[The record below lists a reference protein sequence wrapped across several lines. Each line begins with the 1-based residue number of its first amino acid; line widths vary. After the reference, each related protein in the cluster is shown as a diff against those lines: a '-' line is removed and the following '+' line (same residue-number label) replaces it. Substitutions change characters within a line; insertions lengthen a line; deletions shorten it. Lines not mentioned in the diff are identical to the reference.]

1 MSNADSRKTD
11 YSTDSALKRLIH
23 SSYFISQPGLHINDV
38 KSQLERGAKME
49 AVDSVSEQSVFIEL
63 AVSSAVELFVI
74 FDIEWI
80 LLDYNERQI

>member
-1 MSNADSRKTD
+1 MMIVVILTTVLILHSKH
-11 YSTDSALKRLIH
+11 LIH

-63 AVSSAVELFVI
+63 AVCSAVELSVI
-74 FDIEWI
+74 FDIECI
-80 LLDYNERQI
+80 LLHTNEMRI

>member
-1 MSNADSRKTD
+1 
-11 YSTDSALKRLIH
+11 
-23 SSYFISQPGLHINDV
+23 
-38 KSQLERGAKME
+38 ME